1 MVTIP
6 MKTRINPDGTLDI
19 HLATDLPESEVEVVV
34 VVRPVAEVA
43 GLWPADFFADTYGA
57 FADSPLVR
65 PSEAQFEYRE
75 PLG

>member
-6 MKTRINPDGTLDI
+6 MKTRVNPDGTLDI

-34 VVRPVAEVA
+34 LVRSIAEA
-43 GLWPADFFADTYGA
+43 ATLWPAGFFTETYGV

-65 PSEAQFEYRE
+65 PSQAEFECRE